1 MRVGCVF
8 IPDLFLTVHLRAEPE
23 LRDQPVAVISDM
35 GPRGRVIGCSEPA
48 RAGGVRVDMSAACAR
63 SLVPGVVLRKHC
75 PEKIRTALAD
85 LEGAIRK
92 ISPRVE
98 VTGGPEIFC
107 DASGLLRRYES
118 EDALASALWSA
129 AGAVGLATWVAV
141 ASCRATASLAA
152 RAGRGVMV
160 LSPEE
165 EPAFLAPLPISL
177 LGGPADVQ
185 AALHRFG
192 ISRLGDLSALSAQEV
207 GLRLGPE
214 GLRLWR
220 TSRGEN
226 CDPLLPVPEV
236 ERFREDEELEYPLE
250 HSGPLLDWLD
260 RLFSRLLSRLAER
273 GLAPRR
279 LHLVLG
285 LYPRG
290 QEPRCLEAA
299 APSVSARLWRELAA
313 LSLEQAPPCAPIT
326 ALRIEA
332 EIESPRPCQ
341 GELFRPAGPAP
352 SRLDEALARL
362 TVLCGAERVGSPR
375 PRDGWLPGEYDLFPF
390 GSGGGGSLPSASGG
404 ALRAMRPPL
413 EIRVLLERERP
424 ARLCGEWPRGRVRRL
439 AGPWRVSGGWWEEAF
454 TRDYY
459 DVELGEGRVYRIFQE
474 RMRWFLSG
482 ACG

>member
-1 MRVGCVF
+1 MRVGCIFV
-8 IPDLFLTVHLRAEPE
+8 PDLSLAVHLRAEPE
-23 LRDQPVAVISDM
+23 LRDQPVVVISDT

-48 RAGGVRVDMSAACAR
+48 RAGGVRADMNAACAR
-63 SLVPGVVLRKHC
+63 SLVPGVVLRKHS

-107 DASGLLRRYES
+107 DASGLARRYPS
-118 EDALASALWSA
+118 ERTLASALWSA
-129 AGAVGLATWVAV
+129 GGAVGLATWVSI

-165 EPAFLAPLPISL
+165 EPAFLAPLPVSL

-192 ISRLGDLSALSAQEV
+192 ILSLGDLSALSAQEV

-226 CDPLLPVPEV
+226 CDPLLPVPEM
-236 ERFREDEELEYPLE
+236 ERFREDEDLEYPLE
-250 HSGPLLDWLD
+250 CSGPLLDWLEH
-260 RLFSRLLSRLAER
+260 LLSRLLSRLAER
-273 GLAPRR
+273 GLAPRQ
-279 LHLVLG
+279 LHLMLG
-285 LYPRG
+285 LYPHG
-290 QEPRCLEAA
+290 QEPRRLEAA
-299 APSVSARLWRELAA
+299 APSVSVSLWRELAA
-313 LSLEQAPPCAPIT
+313 LSLERTPPSAPIT
-326 ALRIEA
+326 ALRLEA
-332 EIESPRPCQ
+332 EIESPRSCQ

-352 SRLDEALARL
+352 SRLDETLARL

-375 PRDGWLPGEYDLFPF
+375 PRDGWLPGEYELFPF
-390 GSGGGGSLPSASGG
+390 GSGGGGALPPASGG
-404 ALRAMRPPL
+404 ALRAVRPPR
-413 EIRVLLERERP
+413 EIRVSLAGERP

-454 TRDYY
+454 ARDYY
-459 DVELGEGRVYRIFQE
+459 DVELAEGRVYRIFQE
-474 RMRWFLSG
+474 QTRWFLSG